1 MADKTITEHLDH
13 PLVYIAGTG
22 FNMAV
27 AGMFYDAGWR
37 GTRDLLEADLI
48 CFTGGADINPTL
60 YHEKKIPQVSFVDDA
75 RDSVEIKEFEAA
87 KEFGIPMVGICRGA
101 QFLNVMNG
109 GRLWQDVD
117 NHRSSHLTQDL
128 RTNEVFKVT
137 STHHQMMRPTQ
148 TALIVAVA
156 VPKQDDLSSICKL
169 KRAEGM
175 NIIPVASAAVN
186 LDPEVV
192 WYEDTMSLCFQGHP
206 EYPSD
211 TQAAERFWMYVDE
224 FIMEPTND
232 KKAA

>member
-22 FNMAV
+22 FNMGIAS
-27 AGMFYDAGWR
+27 MFWEAGWR
-37 GTRDLLEADLI
+37 GTRDLTDADLV
-48 CFTGGADINPTL
+48 CFTGGADISPNL
-60 YHEKKIPQVSFVDDA
+60 YHEKAIPQVKFVDDK
-75 RDSVEIKEFEAA
+75 RDSVELKEFEAA

-117 NHRSSHLTQDL
+117 NHGRNHLAQDL
-128 RTNEVFKVT
+128 RTSETFMVT

-148 TALIVAVA
+148 AALVVAVA
-156 VPKQDDLSSICKL
+156 VPKQDDLSSICGL
-169 KRAEGM
+169 KRAEGINVM
-175 NIIPVASAAVN
+175 PAGVAMANV
-186 LDPEVV
+186 DPEVV

-211 TQAAERFWMYVDE
+211 TQANERFWMYVDE
-224 FIMEPTND
+224 FIMEP
-232 KKAA
+232 KAA